1 MSVTGSL
8 VGRSAELRALEDAL
22 ARLDGGAA
30 QAVELVGPAGIGKT
44 RLLAELGERAE
55 SRGHLVV
62 FGAAAELERE
72 LPFWVFVDALDE
84 YLEGIDPRR
93 LERLDADTRG
103 ELAKLLPSFS
113 TAAGPPPG
121 PLHERYRTHRAV
133 RELLE
138 HLAATRPL
146 VLVLDDFHWADSVST
161 DLVVALLHR
170 PPAARVLLA
179 LGSRPRQLPAS
190 LATALERA
198 HRASTLGRVEMGSL
212 TREQTG
218 QLLGRG
224 GDDPLTAAFH
234 EETGGNPFYLEQL
247 ARAPGRWLDATPFSP
262 DVSLAGVEVPPMV
275 AAALAE
281 ELAML
286 SPSAR
291 SVLDGA
297 AVAGDPFEL
306 DLAAI

>member
-1 MSVTGSL
+1 MLGERMERPMSVTGSL

-22 ARLDGGAA
+22 ARLDGGRA

-44 RLLAELGERAE
+44 RLLAALGERAE
-55 SRGHLVV
+55 SRGHLAL
-62 FGAAAELERE
+62 FGSGAELDRE

-84 YLEGIDPRR
+84 YLEGIEPRR

-146 VLVLDDFHWADSVST
+146 VLVLDDFHWADSASIG
-161 DLVVALLHR
+161 LVVALLHR

-179 LGSRPRQLPAS
+179 LGSRPRQLPAF

-198 HRASTLGRVEMGSL
+198 LRAGTLARVDVGAL
-212 TREQTG
+212 TREQAG
-218 QLLGRG
+218 ELLGRG
-224 GDDPLTAAFH
+224 GGDPLTAAFYA
-234 EETGGNPFYLEQL
+234 ETGGNPFYLEQL
-247 ARAPGRWLDATPFSP
+247 ARVPGRWLQTAP
-262 DVSLAGVEVPPMV
+262 L
-275 AAALAE
+275 
-281 ELAML
+281 
-286 SPSAR
+286 
-291 SVLDGA
+291 
-297 AVAGDPFEL
+297 
-306 DLAAI
+306 

>member
-1 MSVTGSL
+1 ML
-8 VGRSAELRALEDAL
+8 VGS
-22 ARLDGGAA
+22 
-30 QAVELVGPAGIGKT
+30 
-44 RLLAELGERAE
+44 
-55 SRGHLVV
+55 
-62 FGAAAELERE
+62 AAELERE

-84 YLEGIDPRR
+84 YLEGIEPRR

-103 ELAKLLPSFS
+103 ELARASCRSFS

-146 VLVLDDFHWADSVST
+146 VLVLDDFHWADSASI

-198 HRASTLGRVEMGSL
+198 HRDRYAC
-212 TREQTG
+212 
-218 QLLGRG
+218 
-224 GDDPLTAAFH
+224 PH
-234 EETGGNPFYLEQL
+234 
-247 ARAPGRWLDATPFSP
+247 
-262 DVSLAGVEVPPMV
+262 
-275 AAALAE
+275 
-281 ELAML
+281 
-286 SPSAR
+286 
-291 SVLDGA
+291 
-297 AVAGDPFEL
+297 
-306 DLAAI
+306 